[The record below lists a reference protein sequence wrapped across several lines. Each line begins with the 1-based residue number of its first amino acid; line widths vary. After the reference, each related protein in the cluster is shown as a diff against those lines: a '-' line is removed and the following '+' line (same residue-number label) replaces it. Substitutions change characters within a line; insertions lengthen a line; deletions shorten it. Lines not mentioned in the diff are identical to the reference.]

1 MLKVP
6 VNAPGQ
12 VSDER
17 RADRGPAWTLF
28 FPLAALQAALALPL
42 SLAVMATGSGW
53 LSGLATPAAHGRE
66 LLFGFALAVIAG
78 YLLGP
83 LPRRRRILLAGLW
96 LVGRLGWLAPPM
108 AWPALLAEATFA
120 LLLAAGMVPRF
131 LAAKKWRNRLLSPLL
146 GLLCLLA
153 VASLAVRALAPE
165 HLPPLLHQG
174 VLWLLL
180 LMVFMGGRVI
190 APALNGHLMAR
201 ERAAGA
207 GVQPRLE
214 AALLGLLVSVGLLV
228 TQRALWPLAGALLA
242 LAWLLIPMRLWRWS
256 PWRLRDRPDLLAL
269 LLGYAWLGVGAL
281 LVAADLLAGI
291 APTTRLHAVT
301 VGALGTLA
309 SGIMLRQA
317 ILRAK
322 GQPAEEPWLVVLAG
336 LFALAAGLRL
346 AMPLAGSGWHLLLWG
361 AAGCWSLAWLLV
373 VWRLRH
379 WSRRAAMRAS
389 ARAATPAAAT

>member
-1 MLKVP
+1 MLSPP
-6 VNAPGQ
+6 VKALGPS
-12 VSDER
+12 SDAGSLDR
-17 RADRGPAWTLF
+17 RPAWSLF

-42 SLAVMATGSGW
+42 SLAAMVTGTDW
-53 LSGLATPAAHGRE
+53 LAGLATPAAHGRE

-83 LPRRRRILLAGLW
+83 LPARRLTLMAGLW
-96 LVGRLGWLAPPM
+96 LVGRLGGLALPV
-108 AWPALLAEATFA
+108 ALPALLADAAFA
-120 LLLAAGMVPRF
+120 LLLAAGVVPSF

-153 VASLAVRALAPE
+153 VASLAARALAPE
-165 HLPPLLHQG
+165 LLSPLLHQG

-180 LMVFMGGRVI
+180 LMVFMGGRGI
-190 APALNGHLMAR
+190 APAVNGHLMAR
-201 ERAAGA
+201 FRVAGR

-214 AALLGLLVSVGLLV
+214 AALLGLLVAVGLTV

-242 LAWLLIPMRLWRWS
+242 LAGLMILVRLGRWA
-256 PWRLRDRPDLLAL
+256 PWRLRGRPDLLAL
-269 LLGYAWLGVGAL
+269 LLGYAWLGVGAW

-291 APTTRLHAVT
+291 APAARLHAVT

-317 ILRAK
+317 ILRAS
-322 GQPAEEPWLVVLAG
+322 GHPADEPWLAVLAA

-346 AMPLAGSGWHLLLWG
+346 VMPLWASGWHLLLWG

-373 VWRLRH
+373 AWRLRH
-379 WSRRAAMRAS
+379 WARRAARRTA
-389 ARAATPAAAT
+389 ARAATVGT